1 MKAIVGL
8 CALTA
13 VLLVPQGASKPP
25 VSAAAE
31 GFGADTPGGR
41 GGREIRVT
49 TLADAGPGS
58 FRAAVTAGGPRTVAF
73 SVAGLI
79 TLASPVVI
87 AEPFLTLDGQ
97 GAPGDG
103 VCIRGSEVVIR
114 THDVIVRHMR
124 FRPGDIGGREVD
136 ALNVAGDSHHVL
148 IDHVSASWAVD
159 ETLSASGAIHDV
171 TIQWSIIAEGLN
183 RSVHSKGPHGYG
195 SLVRAVGGVTL
206 HHNLWAHNDS
216 RNPRLGDNYGAGP
229 FPVFDV
235 RNNVIYDFGA
245 IASGMTGDRLSANYV
260 ANYIRP
266 GPSSNRTRGPIVLTD
281 TAAVTYYVDGNV
293 VEGRDAL
300 TKDNTGLFDRRQVEG
315 RALVTLAPR
324 AFDAPAVRTSPATE
338 ALRDVLADAGAT
350 LPRRDAVDARL
361 VREVEQRS
369 GRIIDSQAQVGGWPE
384 YGGPGKLPDGRDRQ

>member
-1 MKAIVGL
+1 MA
-8 CALTA
+8 
-13 VLLVPQGASKPP
+13 PP
-25 VSAAAE
+25 VSAPPPPASPE

-58 FRAAVTAGGPRTVAF
+58 FRAAATAGGPRTVVF

-97 GAPGDG
+97 SAPGDG

-183 RSVHSKGPHGYG
+183 HSVHSKGAHGYG

-235 RNNVIYDFGA
+235 RNNVIYDYGA

-266 GPSSNRTRGPIVLTD
+266 GPSSNKTRGPIVLTD
-281 TAAVTYYVDGNV
+281 TAAVSYFVDGNV

-300 TKDNTGLFDRRQVEG
+300 TKDNAGLFDRRQVEG

-324 AFDAPAVRTSPATE
+324 PFDAPPVRTSSAAE

-384 YGGPGKLPDGRDRQ
+384 YGGTGKLPSGRDRR

>member
-8 CALTA
+8 CGLTTL
-13 VLLVPQGASKPP
+13 LLVPQAGSRP
-25 VSAAAE
+25 SAPAAE
-31 GFGADTPGGR
+31 GFGADTVGGR

-58 FRAAVTAGGPRTVAF
+58 LRAAVTAGGPRTVVF
-73 SVAGLI
+73 SIAGLI
-79 TLASPVVI
+79 TLTSPIVI
-87 AEPFLTLDGQ
+87 TEPFLTLDGQ

-103 VCIRGSEVVIR
+103 VCVRGSEVVIR
-114 THDVIVRHMR
+114 AHDVIVRHMR

-183 RSVHSKGPHGYG
+183 RSVHSKGAHGYG

-235 RNNVIYDFGA
+235 RNNVIYDYGA

-260 ANYIRP
+260 GNYIRP
-266 GPSSNRTRGPIVLTD
+266 GPSSNRTRGPIALTD
-281 TAAVTYYVDGNV
+281 TAAVSYFVEGNV

-300 TKDNTGLFDRRQVEG
+300 TKDNSGLFDRRQIDG

-324 AFDAPAVRTSPATE
+324 PFDAPAVRTSSAAD
-338 ALRDVLADAGAT
+338 ALRDVLAGAGAT
-350 LPRRDAVDARL
+350 LPRRDAVDVRL
-361 VREVEQRS
+361 IREVEQRS
-369 GRIIDSQAQVGGWPE
+369 GRIIDSQVDVGGWPQ
-384 YGGPGKLPDGRDRQ
+384 YGGADKLAGGRDRQ